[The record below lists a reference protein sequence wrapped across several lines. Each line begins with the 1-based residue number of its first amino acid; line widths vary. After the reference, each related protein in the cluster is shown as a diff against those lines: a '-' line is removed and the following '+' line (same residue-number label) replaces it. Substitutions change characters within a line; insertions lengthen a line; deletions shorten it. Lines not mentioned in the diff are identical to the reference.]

1 MIETSRSLP
10 YDAASWL
17 RRQPTAALMATGFL
31 VLAVPT
37 LVMIARQSWTD
48 EQAQQGPF
56 VLAIGA
62 WLLWRRWPQLIEEGR
77 PAPLP
82 AAAAALLVC
91 GALYFVG
98 RLAELGT
105 LEAYAL
111 FGFLVSSLFALFGA
125 TGVRRAG
132 FSLIMIAFAA
142 PIPFAVGWPVTTGL
156 RLAISQ
162 AVVRVMQALGVPAAR
177 DGLTLYL
184 ASYRIEI
191 AQACSGMN
199 SLLTLT
205 ALGVCYVHLRRD
217 PPARYLLALVPLIV
231 IFAVIANFV
240 RVLVLSGLTLTF
252 GDAIAQGPLH
262 QTLGLATFA
271 CALALTYAADEW
283 LGHSFWAHPARTM
296 P

>member
-1 MIETSRSLP
+1 M
-10 YDAASWL
+10 
-17 RRQPTAALMATGFL
+17 TAAIRPLESDALSWVRRRPTVAFMAAGFL
-31 VLAVPT
+31 ALSVPT
-37 LVMIARQSWTD
+37 LIMIARQSWTD

-56 VLAIGA
+56 VLAIGV
-62 WLLWRRWPQLIEEGR
+62 WLLWRRWPELIKIGR

-82 AAAAALLVC
+82 AAAAALLICGVC
-91 GALYFVG
+91 YFVG
-98 RLAELGT
+98 RLAELEP

-111 FGFLVSSLFALFGA
+111 FGFLVSSLYALFGGV
-125 TGVRRAG
+125 GVRRAG

-142 PIPFAVGWPVTTGL
+142 PIPFAVGWPVTTAL
-156 RLAISQ
+156 RLAISE
-162 AVVRVMQALGVPAAR
+162 ATVRVMHILGIPSAR
-177 DGLTLYL
+177 DGLTLFL

-217 PPARYLLALVPLIV
+217 PPARYLLALVPLIA
-231 IFAVIANFV
+231 IFAGIANFV
-240 RVLVLSGLTLTF
+240 RVLLLAGLTLGL

-271 CALALTYAADEW
+271 CALALTYTADEW
-283 LGHSFWAHPARTM
+283 LGHTSWAQTARAHR
-296 P
+296 